1 MVHSQTNRSQPL
13 KAVAGQGS
21 AGGRTSAAEVAVLD
35 RQAVVLIATSSRWLD
50 LAACRDEDPELFYPV
65 GTSGPAK
72 QQEAE
77 AKAVCARCPVRARCL
92 EVALEIGDQ
101 HGVRGGMTEDERKA
115 VIRAANKSVAEESA
129 QETQPRQS
137 A

>member
-1 MVHSQTNRSQPL
+1 MVHSQTNRRRTL
-13 KAVAGQGS
+13 RAVAGHDTVES
-21 AGGRTSAAEVAVLD
+21 IAA
-35 RQAVVLIATSSRWLD
+35 SSRWD
-50 LAACRDEDPELFYPV
+50 ILAACRDEDPELFFPV
-65 GTSGPAK
+65 GTRGPAL

-92 EVALEIGDQ
+92 QDALEIGDD
-101 HGVRGGMTEDERKA
+101 HGVRGGMTERERRA
-115 VIRAANKSVAEESA
+115 LIRAAKGSGTEESA